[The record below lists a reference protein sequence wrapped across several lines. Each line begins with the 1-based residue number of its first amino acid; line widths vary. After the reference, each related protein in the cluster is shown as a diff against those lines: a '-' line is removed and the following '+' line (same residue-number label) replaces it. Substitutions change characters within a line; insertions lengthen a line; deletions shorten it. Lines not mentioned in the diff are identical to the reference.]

1 MNRLSNASLAT
12 LPAGVARP
20 AYDRGAITPGIV
32 HLGVGAFHR
41 AHQAV
46 LIDDR
51 LGAGETG
58 WGITAASLRAP
69 DTADALNPQD
79 GLYTLAVRDGNG
91 TSCRII
97 GSILDVIVA
106 SQARERLL
114 SAMSDPRVKIVSLTV
129 TEKGYCHDP
138 ATGTLNETHPGILA
152 DLANPAAPATAPGLM
167 VEALRRRR
175 AAGVAPFAVLCCDNL
190 PSNGA
195 TVRRVLSRLGAL
207 RDAGLGDFIENEVAF
222 PSTMVDRIV
231 PATTDADRA
240 TIAATLGVRDAWPVM
255 TEPFCQWVIQDWFPQ
270 GRPRLE
276 DAGAEMVSDVAP
288 HEKMK
293 LRLLNGTHS
302 TMAYLGQ
309 LAGLETI
316 SDTISDPAFARFIR
330 QMMDTDIAPTVPGF
344 TPAQLDAYK
353 SALIERYRNP
363 ALKHRTAQ
371 ISMDGSQKIPQ
382 RLLNTARDR
391 LAAGQSIG
399 HIATALAGFLR
410 FMTGTGETG
419 AALPINDPMAPK
431 FAAAAAA
438 AGATG
443 IARVGTGDEAAAL
456 AARLAPA
463 MLGLTDVFGET
474 GRDPRVARPVEAALA
489 RLYLAG
495 ARTTIAEAST

>member
-1 MNRLSNASLAT
+1 
-12 LPAGVARP
+12 
-20 AYDRGAITPGIV
+20 
-32 HLGVGAFHR
+32 
-41 AHQAV
+41 
-46 LIDDR
+46 
-51 LGAGETG
+51 
-58 WGITAASLRAP
+58 
-69 DTADALNPQD
+69 
-79 GLYTLAVRDGNG
+79 
-91 TSCRII
+91 
-97 GSILDVIVA
+97 
-106 SQARERLL
+106 
-114 SAMSDPRVKIVSLTV
+114 
-129 TEKGYCHDP
+129 
-138 ATGTLNETHPGILA
+138 
-152 DLANPAAPATAPGLM
+152 
-167 VEALRRRR
+167 
-175 AAGVAPFAVLCCDNL
+175 
-190 PSNGA
+190 
-195 TVRRVLSRLGAL
+195 
-207 RDAGLGDFIENEVAF
+207 
-222 PSTMVDRIV
+222 
-231 PATTDADRA
+231 
-240 TIAATLGVRDAWPVM
+240 
-255 TEPFCQWVIQDWFPQ
+255 
-270 GRPRLE
+270 
-276 DAGAEMVSDVAP
+276 
-288 HEKMK
+288 
-293 LRLLNGTHS
+293 
-302 TMAYLGQ
+302 
-309 LAGLETI
+309 
-316 SDTISDPAFARFIR
+316 
-330 QMMDTDIAPTVPGF
+330 MMDKDIAPTVPGF

-382 RLLNTARDR
+382 RLMNTARDR